1 MNLGTVG
8 PEILS
13 YGENLNGY
21 DFFFNV
27 RVVGSLAGKKLN
39 IISNN
44 IISTLIE
51 DACRDNYLKVHR
63 VIMYIEIDYVF
74 LIDFLPT

>member
-21 DFFFNV
+21 DFYFYV
-27 RVVGSLAGKKLN
+27 RVMGSLA
-39 IISNN
+39 
-44 IISTLIE
+44 
-51 DACRDNYLKVHR
+51 
-63 VIMYIEIDYVF
+63 
-74 LIDFLPT
+74 